1 MIMSHV
7 IVKWP
12 SNWGC
17 WVSKSLRTWS
27 ELTCWILGWASST
40 IRHWR
45 GERIKSPGDFVH
57 MNPWTVKTSKEWT
70 SGERGN
76 GCVASL
82 WARITTLVSHGQPA
96 DHLRITWGLSPGCPY
111 SKLQSALMILMKAIP
126 SGKYLSHRIFF
137 AKAMAMTIDLV
148 TFGRVFFRKREERWR
163 WRRRLL

>member
-1 MIMSHV
+1 MAKCES
-7 IVKWP
+7 KWQNT
-12 SNWGC
+12 SWNC
-17 WVSKSLRTWS
+17 KTS
-27 ELTCWILGWASST
+27 
-40 IRHWR
+40 
-45 GERIKSPGDFVH
+45 
-57 MNPWTVKTSKEWT
+57 VKTAKRESKWQNAT
-70 SGERGN
+70 QN
-76 GCVASL
+76 GKTRVKMAKRESKRQNASRNSKTRVETAKRRL
-82 WARITTLVSHGQPA
+82 KWQNASRNGKRRVETAKWSHGQPA